1 MIPTPV
7 PIPNPL
13 ERVLTSDNPL
23 VVFLTALIW
32 ALVILLVALAVSRLA
47 RTGIVRL
54 MSRSKR
60 ISLNIAVLLGNVVS
74 VAVLVLG
81 IVVSLSALGVEW
93 AALVTI
99 LGTAGLA
106 LSLSLQDVLKNVIA
120 GVYLLVEQPFSIGER
135 ISVKDVTGSVES
147 IEIRTTI
154 VRTDEGLQVVIPN
167 NTVFT
172 EIVTNRSATDL
183 HRAVAEVQLRTNSI
197 VSLTGQLT
205 DLLGEIE
212 GVAGTPAPVISLE
225 GVQEGVAQVRV
236 EFWVPLAERVSLTAR
251 VVEAIRARFPE
262 ADVSVRS

>member
-23 VVFLTALIW
+23 VVFLVALIW
-32 ALVILLVALAVSRLA
+32 ALVILLVALLVSRLA
-47 RTGIVRL
+47 RTGIVHV

-74 VAVLVLG
+74 VVVLVLG
-81 IVVSLSALGVEW
+81 IIFSLSALGVEW
-93 AALVTI
+93 AALVTV

-120 GVYLLVEQPFSIGER
+120 GVYLLVEQPFSIGDR
-135 ISVKDVTGSVES
+135 ISVKDVTGKVES
-147 IEIRTTI
+147 IALRTTF
-154 VRTDEGLQVVIPN
+154 VRTDDGLQVVVPN

-183 HRAVAEVQLRTNSI
+183 HRSIVEVQFRTSNITSVTKQVTELLRDT
-197 VSLTGQLT
+197 
-205 DLLGEIE
+205 E
-212 GVAGTPAPVISLE
+212 GVAATPAPVISLE
-225 GVQEGVAQVRV
+225 GVQDGVAKVRV
-236 EFWVPLAERVSLTAR
+236 EFWVPLTERVSLTAH
-251 VVEAIRARFPE
+251 VVEAIRARYPE
-262 ADVSVRS
+262 ADVTVRS

>member
-32 ALVILLVALAVSRLA
+32 ALLILLVALTVSRVA
-47 RTGIVRL
+47 RGGIVRL

-60 ISLNIAVLLGNVVS
+60 ISLKIAVLLGNVVS

-81 IVVSLSALGVEW
+81 VIFSLSALGVEW

-106 LSLSLQDVLKNVIA
+106 LSLSLQDVLKNMIA

-135 ISVKDVTGSVES
+135 ISVKDVTGTVES

-154 VRTDEGLQVVIPN
+154 VRTDDGLQVVVPN
-167 NTVFT
+167 NTLFT

-183 HRAVAEVQLRTNSI
+183 HRAIAEVQFRTSDI
-197 VSLTGQLT
+197 ATVTTQMT
-205 DLLGEIE
+205 DLLRDTED
-212 GVAGTPAPVISLE
+212 VAGTPAPVISLE
-225 GVQEGVAQVRV
+225 GVQDGVARMRV
-236 EFWVPLAERVSLTAR
+236 EFWVPLTQRASLTAH
-251 VVEAIRARFPE
+251 VVEAIRARYPE